1 MAPSKESTRRD
12 PELYAKVS
20 EKIRKEQPKN
30 SAYRSMRISTT
41 YEKEFHKK
49 HPNQNAFVGKNTRKK
64 GIRRWI
70 DEEWINV
77 GHYMKT
83 GERIPCGTTAETGS
97 YSACR
102 PWKRITKETPKTLKG
117 LITSKKNVIRKNVAT
132 KRIVKS
138 RKNVKW

>member
-1 MAPSKESTRRD
+1 MAPKD
-12 PELYAKVS
+12 KELYKKIS
-20 EKIRKEQPKN
+20 SRIRKEQPKN

-49 HPNQNAFVGKNTRKK
+49 HPNQNAFVGENTRKK

-83 GERIPCGTTAETGS
+83 GERIPCGTTEETGS

-102 PWKRITKETPKTLKG
+102 PWKKITKETPKTLKG
-117 LITSKKNVIRKNVAT
+117 LISHPSKRGMIRKNVAT
-132 KRIVKS
+132 KRKVKS
-138 RKNVKW
+138 MKNVKW

>member
-1 MAPSKESTRRD
+1 MAPSKESTIRD
-12 PELYAKVS
+12 PVIYSRISA
-20 EKIRKEQPKN
+20 KIRKEQPIN

-41 YEKEFHKK
+41 YKKEFNKK
-49 HPNQNAFVGKNTRKK
+49 HPGQNAYSGPNTRKK

-83 GERIPCGTTAETGS
+83 GERIECGTTKKTGS

-102 PWKRITKETPKTLKG
+102 PWKKITKDTPKTLRG
-117 LITSKKNVIRKNVAT
+117 LLKSPSIVKKNVKT

-138 RKNVKW
+138 SKNVKW

>member
-1 MAPSKESTRRD
+1 MAPKD
-12 PELYAKVS
+12 KELY
-20 EKIRKEQPKN
+20 EKISLRIRKEQPKN

-49 HPNQNAFVGKNTRKK
+49 HPTQNAFIGSNTRKK

-83 GERIPCGTTAETGS
+83 GERIPCGTTEETGS

-102 PWKRITKETPKTLKG
+102 PWKKITKETPKTLKG
-117 LITSKKNVIRKNVAT
+117 LLSHPSKKSMIRKNVAT
-132 KRIVKS
+132 KRKVKN